1 LLDDSLGR
9 RPIEGVPTGVAAFL
23 GEAERG
29 AVRPRLVTSYGEYRR
44 WFGDVFGAGDRFLP
58 YAANGFFENGGRS
71 LYVCR
76 IAGAGATSASK
87 MFGRFTVRAV
97 GAGAWGNRVWARIEK
112 STGEK
117 PRSFR
122 VKLAYWSADNAT
134 PFDPFAADP
143 ANRSKTQ
150 PTLMEDFDGLVLDP
164 ASPDYYGKRLLGSVL
179 ATLTRGA
186 GARAAIPSFGESSL
200 AGGSD
205 GPDPVDVPDFIGET
219 VPGRRDAAQGL
230 KALELDAY
238 RDVALVHAPCPPLH
252 PDAVAR
258 SLIAHCEKM
267 KFRFAVVDCGKGAG
281 DAAALDPR
289 TTIADTPYAAFYFP
303 WLRISDPLSGER
315 RLVPPGGHVLGVFAR
330 TDNERGVFKAP
341 ANAELRG
348 ALDLERSIDDAT
360 QGVLTPSGVNAIR
373 QFPGR
378 GIRVWGARTLSS
390 DGLWK
395 YVSVRRLFLFL
406 ERSLSEGTRWVVFE
420 PNNESLWTGVREE
433 AGIFLRSQWRAGA
446 LSGRTENEAFFVRC
460 DRTTMTEDDIANGR
474 LICEIGVAPLRP
486 AEFVI
491 FRVFQRTAPAQR

>member
-1 LLDDSLGR
+1 MPDDSPGR
-9 RPIEGVPTGVAAFL
+9 RPIEGVPTGIAAFL
-23 GEAERG
+23 GETERG
-29 AVRPRLVTSYGEYRR
+29 SVRPRLITSYAEYRR

-71 LYVCR
+71 LYICR

-87 MFGRFTVRAV
+87 VFGRFTVRAV
-97 GAGAWGNRVWARIEK
+97 GAGAWGNRVWAKIEK

-150 PTLMEDFDGLVLDP
+150 PTLVEDFDGLVLDP
-164 ASPDYYGKRLLGSVL
+164 ASPDYYGKRLLGSAL
-179 ATLTRGA
+179 ATLTRAA
-186 GARAAIPSFGESSL
+186 GARASIPSFGESSL
-200 AGGSD
+200 AGGAD
-205 GPDPVDVPDFIGET
+205 GPDPVGPRDFEG
-219 VPGRRDAAQGL
+219 GL

-341 ANAELRG
+341 ANEVVRG
-348 ALDLERSIDDAT
+348 AVDLERNIDDAT

-390 DGLWK
+390 DGMWK
-395 YVSVRRLFLFL
+395 YVNVRRLFIFL
-406 ERSLSEGTRWVVFE
+406 EHSIDLGTQWVAFE
-420 PNNESLWTGVREE
+420 PSDESLWTRVKED
-433 AGIFLRSQWRAGA
+433 AGDFLRSQWRAGA
-446 LSGRTENEAFFVRC
+446 LPGRTEKEAFFVKC
-460 DRTTMTEDDIANGR
+460 DGTTMTEDDIASGR

-491 FRVFQRTAPAQR
+491 FRVFQRTAPARR